1 MSSFSCR
8 NSPASRLRP
17 IVLVMILVGLGIHAH
32 AAGETDL
39 VDAAERKDWVGV
51 KTLLMDANP
60 NVRQTQAD
68 GMTALHWAAFWRDL
82 KTVQALLEAGASV
95 NASNEYRVTPLS
107 IACENGDASVVRALL
122 KAGADAKNELS
133 GSQTMLMTAARSG
146 SAEVLTMLIDSGL
159 DVNAAERRGQTALMW
174 ASAAGNVDSVS
185 ALLSHGADPNLR
197 IKSGFT
203 ALHFAAREGNWP
215 VIERLLQAGVDINA
229 VMELEKSFERA
240 PRKGMSALLL
250 AIESGHYEVAIR
262 LVGADADP
270 NDQRSGLTPLHSL
283 CWVRKT
289 KVGDNPEGD
298 PSPRGSGSMTAL
310 QFVRELVAHGADV
323 NRPLEQGEGG
333 RALLKPKG
341 STPFL
346 YAARTADLPL
356 MKVLVEL
363 GADPNQGN
371 ADDCKPIITAAG
383 VGVTAVGEEPGSV
396 PEVLEVLQYL
406 IEMGADVNAVDA
418 NGETAMHGAAYRNY
432 PEVVDFLSKH
442 GAKSSVWNVKNKYGW
457 TPTMIAQGKRPGS
470 FKPSPE
476 TIRALQLALERE

>member
-1 MSSFSCR
+1 MMPSFFSSNLS
-8 NSPASRLRP
+8 ASRLGP
-17 IVLVMILVGLGIHAH
+17 TVFGMILVGLAFHAH

-39 VDAAERKDWVGV
+39 VDAAERQDWVGV
-51 KTLLMDANP
+51 KTLLKEASP
-60 NVRQTQAD
+60 SVKQVQAD

-82 KTVQALLEAGASV
+82 KMVQALLEAGASV
-95 NASNEYRVTPLS
+95 NASNEYRITPLS
-107 IACENGDASVVRALL
+107 IACENGEASVVRALL
-122 KAGADAKNELS
+122 KAGADATIELP
-133 GSQTMLMTAARSG
+133 GGQTMLMIAARSG
-146 SAEVLTMLIDSGL
+146 SPEVLTMLVDSGL
-159 DVNAAERRGQTALMW
+159 DVNKTERRGQTALMW
-174 ASAAGNVDSVS
+174 ASAAGTADSVG

-215 VIERLLQAGVDINA
+215 VMERLLQAGVDINA
-229 VMELEKSFERA
+229 VMEPEKLFERA

-250 AIESGHYEVAIR
+250 AIESGHYEVAMR
-262 LVGADADP
+262 LVDAGADP

-298 PSPRGSGSMTAL
+298 PTPRGSGAMTAL
-310 QFVRELVAHGADV
+310 QFARELVGHGADV

-341 STPFL
+341 STPFV
-346 YAARTADLPL
+346 YAARTADLSL

-363 GADPNQGN
+363 GADPNKGN

-396 PEVLEVLQYL
+396 SEVLEVLQYL
-406 IEMGADVNAVDA
+406 IELGADVNAVDA

-432 PEVVDFLSKH
+432 PEVVEFLSKH
-442 GAKSSVWNVKNKYGW
+442 GANSSVWNSKNKYGW
-457 TPTMIAQGKRPGS
+457 TPIMIAQGMRPGS
-470 FKPSPE
+470 FKPSPD
-476 TIRALQLALERE
+476 TIRALQLALE